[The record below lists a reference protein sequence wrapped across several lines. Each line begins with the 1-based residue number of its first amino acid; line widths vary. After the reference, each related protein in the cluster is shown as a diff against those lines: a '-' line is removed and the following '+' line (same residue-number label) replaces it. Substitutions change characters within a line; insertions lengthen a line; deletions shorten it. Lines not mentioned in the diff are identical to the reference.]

1 MLRVRL
7 QQLNAR
13 KLKQHRLLMIKKTS
27 LADVPR
33 GCKDSTDGDLF
44 EVKAGLSMRV
54 VSFLAIG
61 CDYRFPT
68 VGSRAAIQAR
78 RRAPKMCD

>member
-1 MLRVRL
+1 
-7 QQLNAR
+7 
-13 KLKQHRLLMIKKTS
+13 MIKKTS

-61 CDYRFPT
+61 CRFPT

-78 RRAPKMCD
+78 KRAPKMCD